1 VFEGLVRQITRMSS
15 EEHMARPVFIVL
27 EEVGKDYPK
36 DRNWERG
43 SQLPY
48 VNSGDLAGTSA
59 DLRLHRAASLAVEA
73 AGSPK
78 RPADMRA
85 SPKRESGELAFLGKP
100 GTRRENAP
108 SYHLT

>member
-1 VFEGLVRQITRMSS
+1 MSS

-48 VNSGDLAGTSA
+48 LNSGDFAGTSA
-59 DLRLHRAASLAVEA
+59 DLRLHRAASLAVGA

-85 SPKRESGELAFLGKP
+85 SPNGQAVNGHHSASPGLGGK
-100 GTRRENAP
+100 T
-108 SYHLT
+108 HLRIT